1 MDKIL
6 LPISCKNYHINF
18 NLNLRSPIVLT
29 RLVNPTP
36 VSTPVSP
43 NFYGALDIYRIPSPD
58 EDYKGPFPNVKKYSF
73 SQFSQTFPLIKR
85 ITVKNFIA
93 NLPLIVSI
101 FDSIIFN
108 NENPWVKFL
117 PTPEHPT
124 GYFMNLKTKEVSQTY
139 PENIYP
145 RVEYLETGGG
155 GRHYYV
161 SSLTSES
168 SWTLP
173 EFSEGDGEPY
183 INTVLK
189 EIIACLNNMSENPQQ
204 TQTLIDEMEK
214 FHKERKDKDK
224 LMNKKITRVFVIG
237 GHSLCSIEKIPIQ
250 DPKMCIMTLS
260 KLNDILVSNMS
271 LNVMLSDISQIVK
284 SPQSVVD
291 SYVELAKRYRETQLY
306 GAQKD
311 KNQSIRVRCG
321 SYKSTVSNQ
330 IFFGGTKSK
339 TYIEG
344 VFMLDAAQRGE
355 YEDISLKL
363 LTPTGMKNIYP
374 ETTEFQK
381 RIIEFESQQPDI
393 TSILLGAYEKH
404 FESDKQQFDLEFKNL
419 QRQRKLFCISLD
431 YSEDTEEMDRDALM
445 YRGIDVE
452 TLQHYYD
459 CIVKWEKENDMFA
472 NEYFE
477 ETEHGLEIFMDNFR
491 ISHTDEKYKIN
502 KNYLL
507 NLSIQRMRQLINN
520 FDKIKSYGLKSIP
533 KDPIAY
539 IQTDFQIISSLYQQT
554 SCRDI
559 LQRMQDLFP
568 GDEKLVVLK
577 GCRGL
582 PQSDEGEGHAFHS
595 DNEGEYVDT
604 GGSRKGRRRQHLTM
618 KMKIKSTFK
627 KNKKLTRTRMK
638 NNKKTARTRI
648 KNKNK
653 KLTRNRVRKNKKY
666 FY

>member
-36 VSTPVSP
+36 VSP
-43 NFYGALDIYRIPSPD
+43 NIYGGLDIYRIPSPD
-58 EDYKGPFPNVKKYSF
+58 EGGGPFPLVKSYLF
-73 SQFSQTFPLIKR
+73 SQFSKTFPIKR

-101 FDSIIFN
+101 FESIIFN

-117 PTPEHPT
+117 PTPEHPEQP
-124 GYFMNLKTKEVSQTY
+124 GHFMNLKTKEVSQRC

-145 RVEYLETGGG
+145 WVEYLETSGG

-173 EFSEGDGEPY
+173 EVSEGDGEPY

-189 EIIACLNNMSENPQQ
+189 EIIVCLKDIIENPQQ
-204 TQTLIDEMEK
+204 TQILIDESEK
-214 FHKERKDKDK
+214 VYHEKKDKERKDK

-237 GHSLCSIEKIPIQ
+237 GHSLCTTEKIPIE
-250 DPKMCIMTLS
+250 DPNMCVMTLS
-260 KLNDILVSNMS
+260 KLGDTLISIPINI
-271 LNVMLSDISQIVK
+271 MLSDINQIVK
-284 SPQSVVD
+284 SSQSVVG
-291 SYVELAKRYRETQLY
+291 SYVELAKIFRKTQSF
-306 GAQKD
+306 GPKKD

-321 SYKSTVSNQ
+321 KGTVSNQ
-330 IFFGGTKSK
+330 IFFGDDKDK

-355 YEDISLKL
+355 DISLRI
-363 LTPTGMKNIYP
+363 LTPTGMINIYP

-381 RIIEFESQQPDI
+381 KIIEFESHQPDI
-393 TSILLGAYEKH
+393 TSIPLDAYKKH
-404 FESDKQQFDLEFKNL
+404 FQSDEQQFDLEFKNL
-419 QRQRKLFCISLD
+419 QRQRRLFCTSLN
-431 YSEDTEEMDRDALM
+431 YSKNSEEMDRDALM
-445 YRGIDVE
+445 CRGIDVE

-459 CIVKWEKENDMFA
+459 YIIQWEKENKKFA

-477 ETEHGLEIFMDNFR
+477 ETQDGLEIFMDKFE
-491 ISHTDEKYKIN
+491 ISYKDEKDKIN

-507 NLSIQRMRQLINN
+507 NLSLQRMRQLKNN
-520 FDKIKSYGLKSIP
+520 FDRNKSYGLEPMP
-533 KDPIAY
+533 KDPIDY
-539 IQTDFQIISSLYQQT
+539 IESNFQVISSLYQRT

-559 LQRMQDLFP
+559 LQKIQELFP
-568 GDEKLVVLK
+568 EDKKLIIFK
-577 GCRGL
+577 GCRGV
-582 PQSDEGEGHAFHS
+582 SDERDERDPYHS
-595 DNEGEYVDT
+595 DNEGEFVDI
-604 GGSRKGRRRQHLTM
+604 GGSRKGRRRHHLTM
-618 KMKIKSTFK
+618 KMKIKNTCK
-627 KNKKLTRTRMK
+627 QNKKLTRTR
-638 NNKKTARTRI
+638 I
-648 KNKNK
+648 KKNK
-653 KLTRNRVRKNKKY
+653 KLNRTRVKKNKKY

>member
-18 NLNLRSPIVLT
+18 NLNLTFRPNLVS
-29 RLVNPTP
+29 LVNPTP
-36 VSTPVSP
+36 VAP
-43 NFYGALDIYRIPSPD
+43 NFYGALYIYRIPSPD
-58 EDYKGPFPNVKKYSF
+58 EEKERGGGPFPLVKSYSF
-73 SQFSQTFPLIKR
+73 SQFSQTQTFPLIKR

-108 NENPWVKFL
+108 NKNPWVQFL
-117 PTPEHPT
+117 PTPEHPEQP
-124 GYFMNLKTKEVSQTY
+124 GHFMNLKTKEVSQTC
-139 PENIYP
+139 PKNIYP
-145 RVEYLETGGG
+145 WVEYLETGGG

-173 EFSEGDGEPY
+173 EVYEGDGEPY

-189 EIIACLNNMSENPQQ
+189 EIIACLQNIIDNPQQ
-204 TQTLIDEMEK
+204 TQMLIDEMEK

-224 LMNKKITRVFVIG
+224 LMNKKITRVFIIA
-237 GHSLCSIEKIPIQ
+237 GHSYCSIEKIPIQ
-250 DPKMCIMTLS
+250 DPKMCVMTLS
-260 KLNDILVSNMS
+260 KLGDNLLVSASNF
-271 LNVMLSDISQIVK
+271 LSDINQIVK
-284 SPQSVVD
+284 SPPQSVVS

-306 GAQKD
+306 GAEKD

-355 YEDISLKL
+355 YEDISLEI

-381 RIIEFESQQPDI
+381 RIIEFESQRPDI
-393 TSILLGAYEKH
+393 TSIPLDAYKKY
-404 FESDKQQFDLEFKNL
+404 FESEPQFDLEFKNL
-419 QRQRKLFCISLD
+419 QRQRRLFCTSLD

-477 ETEHGLEIFMDNFR
+477 ETQDGLEIFMDKFG
-491 ISHTDEKYKIN
+491 IPHKEEKDKIN

-507 NLSIQRMRQLINN
+507 NLSVQRMRQLINY

-533 KDPIAY
+533 KNPIVY

-568 GDEKLVVLK
+568 GDEKLVVFA
-577 GCRGL
+577 GCRGVY
-582 PQSDEGEGHAFHS
+582 GERNPYHS